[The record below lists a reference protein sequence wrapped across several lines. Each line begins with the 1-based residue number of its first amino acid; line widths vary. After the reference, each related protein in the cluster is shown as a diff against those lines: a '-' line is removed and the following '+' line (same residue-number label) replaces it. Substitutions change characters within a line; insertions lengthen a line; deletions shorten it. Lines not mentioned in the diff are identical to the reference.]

1 MSEDF
6 SSSGQQSN
14 ITTISPFAEQIAKI
28 EAELKTNQDL
38 LNDPELGQ
46 LASKEIEDL
55 QAQLEALQE
64 AEIAMNT
71 DYSGSGSQNNSPTD
85 INKANCIIEIR
96 GGAGGDEAKIWA
108 GDLFRMYSRF
118 CDKLGLKI
126 EYLDDMVIKIRGKV
140 ARNILDPEARTAS
153 VQSLA
158 AYALFRYESGVHRVQ
173 RVPETEAQGRIHT
186 STASV
191 AVLPEVNA
199 TDVEIK
205 SEDLDWQF
213 IRASG
218 AGGQNVNKVNS
229 AVRLTHVPTGIVVTA
244 RQERKQAQ
252 NREIAL
258 ALLRSRLWEIQE
270 EERQKQLGDA
280 RSAIGRAQRAEK
292 IRTYNYPQSRVTD
305 HRLNQSW
312 HNLPVIM
319 DGYLEEIWLACEL
332 FFSQENK
339 TDVAT
344 NTENIA

>member
-1 MSEDF
+1 MS
-6 SSSGQQSN
+6 QQPIAS
-14 ITTISPFAEQIAKI
+14 IDPFAAQIAQI
-28 EAELKTNQDL
+28 EAELVANQAL
-38 LNDPELGQ
+38 LTDPELGQ
-46 LASKEIEDL
+46 LAAKEIADL
-55 QAQLEALQE
+55 QAQLVALQE
-64 AEIAMNT
+64 ARMAMNLE
-71 DYSGSGSQNNSPTD
+71 YSDGGSHKQNQPTD
-85 INKANCIIEIR
+85 IAQANCIIEIR

-126 EYLDDMVIKIRGKV
+126 EYLDDMVIKIRGKIKQSV
-140 ARNILDPEARTAS
+140 FDPESTIDNT
-153 VQSLA
+153 LA
-158 AYALFRYESGVHRVQ
+158 AYAIFRYESGVHRVQ
-173 RVPETEAQGRIHT
+173 RIPETEAQGRIHT

-205 SEDLDWQF
+205 NEDLDWQF

-229 AVRLTHVPTGIVVTA
+229 AVRLTHLPTGIVVTA

-270 EERQKQLGDA
+270 EARLKQLGDA
-280 RSAIGRAQRAEK
+280 RSVIGRAQRAEK

-305 HRLNQSW
+305 HRLNLSW
-312 HNLPVIM
+312 HNLPAIM
-319 DGYLEEIWLACEL
+319 DGDLGEIWLACEQ
-332 FFSQENK
+332 FFS
-339 TDVAT
+339 
-344 NTENIA
+344 TEQAEKV